1 MSTAPL
7 TLISGGSRGLGL
19 ALVEHLLARG
29 DAVATFSRSGSA
41 ALSALAKA
49 HPGRLVTEPL
59 DITDSAAI
67 GGFIARVADRFGRLD
82 HCIANAAIAHE
93 GVLATMRDDEIDAM
107 LAVNLR
113 GAIVLIR
120 ECVRQMLAAPAVG
133 PVPDRSITVVS
144 SVVAENGSPG
154 LSVYAATKRSAELLS
169 HTYAHLFAIPQTG
182 LRFFTVYG
190 PWGRPDMA
198 AFIFTRKILAGE
210 PIDVFNNGDM
220 RRDFTYIDD
229 ITAGVVAA
237 LDRPPAGPGVPLR
250 LYNLGN
256 SRVEPL
262 MRFIEILQDALGK
275 KADIRFGPMQAGDV
289 QATSADIGPAMQDL
303 GFAPRTSIA
312 EGLPRFVGWY
322 RSYYGA

>member
-1 MSTAPL
+1 MPTAPL

-29 DAVATFSRSGSA
+29 DSVATFSRSGSA

-49 HPGRLVTEPL
+49 HPRRLVAEPL

-67 GGFIARVADRFGRLD
+67 GSFIARMADRFGRLD

-113 GAIVLIR
+113 GAIVFIR

-154 LSVYAATKRSAELLS
+154 LSVYAATK
-169 HTYAHLFAIPQTG
+169 
-182 LRFFTVYG
+182 
-190 PWGRPDMA
+190 
-198 AFIFTRKILAGE
+198 
-210 PIDVFNNGDM
+210 
-220 RRDFTYIDD
+220 
-229 ITAGVVAA
+229 AA
-237 LDRPPAGPGVPLR
+237 LEGLARSLARELGPRGI
-250 LYNLGN
+250 
-256 SRVEPL
+256 RVNAIAPGFLETDLSSTLPEEQ
-262 MRFIEILQDALGK
+262 RARIARRTALGRLGK
-275 KADIRFGPMQAGDV
+275 PEDVVGAVDFLTGKAAGFSTGHVLKVD
-289 QATSADIGPAMQDL
+289 G
-303 GFAPRTSIA
+303 G
-312 EGLPRFVGWY
+312 G
-322 RSYYGA
+322 